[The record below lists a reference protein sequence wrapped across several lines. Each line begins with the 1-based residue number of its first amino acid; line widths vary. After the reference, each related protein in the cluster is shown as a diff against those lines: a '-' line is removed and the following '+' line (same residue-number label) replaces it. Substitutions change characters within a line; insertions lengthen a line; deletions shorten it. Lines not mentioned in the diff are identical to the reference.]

1 MIVSPL
7 NYPGN
12 KARILNSLIPFFAKD
27 ISTFVDVFC
36 GSGIVGLNA
45 SAQSLILND
54 KEVRIINLLRY
65 FQQNSLDFILDEI
78 SKIIAQ
84 YKFTDSK
91 NKPKG
96 FYKIHKNEGLSRY
109 NKESFLNLR
118 TSYNQNPSE
127 IEFFALI
134 LFGFNHYVRFN
145 SQGLYNVPVGKM
157 DFSQSLYDK
166 TIEFIKLLQSKMITF
181 SSVDFRES
189 ALYKK
194 GDFFYFDPPYLI
206 TDAPYNALWSEQD
219 EKDLYEICD
228 FIHSQR
234 QKFALSNVLQSNG
247 KSNELLKKWSQKY
260 TIIPIKRQYK
270 NANYRRKNLSES
282 CEVLIINY
290 EDK

>member
-12 KARILNSLIPFFAKD
+12 KARILNSLITLFAKD
-27 ISTFVDVFC
+27 INTFVDVFC

-45 SAQSLILND
+45 TAKSLILND
-54 KEVRIINLLRY
+54 RETRIINLLRY
-65 FQQNSLDFILDEI
+65 FQQNSLDFILGEV
-78 SKIIAQ
+78 SKIITQ
-84 YKFTDSK
+84 YKLTDSK

-96 FYKIHKNEGLSRY
+96 FYKIHKNEGLSKY
-109 NKESFLNLR
+109 NKIGFLNLR
-118 TSYNQNPSE
+118 ASYNQNPSE
-127 IEFFALI
+127 IEFFVLI

-181 SSVDFRES
+181 SNADFRES
-189 ALYKK
+189 VLYKK

-219 EKDLYEICD
+219 EKDLYKICD
-228 FIHSQR
+228 DIHSQGK
-234 QKFALSNVLQSNG
+234 KFALSNVLKSNG

-282 CEVLIINY
+282 YEVLIINY
-290 EDK
+290 KEQ